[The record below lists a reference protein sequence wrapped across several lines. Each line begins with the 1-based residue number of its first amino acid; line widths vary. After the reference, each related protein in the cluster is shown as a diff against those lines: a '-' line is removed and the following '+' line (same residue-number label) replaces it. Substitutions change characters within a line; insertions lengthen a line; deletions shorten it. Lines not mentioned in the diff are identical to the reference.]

1 MGGIASAAIDISD
14 ELAQDFDH
22 VARQSG
28 VEIEM
33 LIPNAL
39 LLAAAIAYVKVDDV
53 MLERAPGGGDDNELV
68 FSTAPRHEDAV
79 SAIAEA
85 SKISIVKVGSAVVS
99 KNEER
104 PEVRFSNEDGEA
116 VSLRQEGFR
125 HF

>member
-1 MGGIASAAIDISD
+1 
-14 ELAQDFDH
+14 
-22 VARQSG
+22 
-28 VEIEM
+28 
-33 LIPNAL
+33 
-39 LLAAAIAYVKVDDV
+39 
-53 MLERAPGGGDDNELV
+53 MLERVPGGGDDNELV

-85 SKISIVKVGSAVVS
+85 SKTSIVKGGSAVVP

-116 VSLRQEGFR
+116 ISPRLEGFR